1 MPVTVAKAM
10 QYISTVSD
18 AVVVVD
24 VVAVVAA
31 DTNLGLLLLFKL
43 LVLLADAVPEIT
55 YSLVDATN
63 DVSFV
68 ALSDVDAKVVAFP
81 AVAAT
86 KIKHPQ

>member
-10 QYISTVSD
+10 QFISTVSD
-18 AVVVVD
+18 AAVV

-31 DTNLGLLLLFKL
+31 VTNLDLLLLFKL
-43 LVLLADAVPEIT
+43 LVLLADAVPEVS

-68 ALSDVDAKVVAFP
+68 ALSDVVAKVVAFP

>member
-18 AVVVVD
+18 AVVVV

>member
-1 MPVTVAKAM
+1 MPVTFATAM

-18 AVVVVD
+18 AVVIA
-24 VVAVVAA
+24 AVVAA
-31 DTNLGLLLLFKL
+31 DTSLDLLLLFKL
-43 LVLLADAVPEIT
+43 LVLLADAVPEVS

>member
-1 MPVTVAKAM
+1 MPVTVATAM
-10 QYISTVSD
+10 QFISTVSD
-18 AVVVVD
+18 AAV

-43 LVLLADAVPEIT
+43 LVLLADAVPEVS